1 MKSKIAEEYI
11 DENIYDAAE
20 CVDNDGC
27 GYIGPVP
34 EEVYPIIAEF
44 VKFAKVDTCKFEMVG
59 IENFVTSEKD

>member
-1 MKSKIAEEYI
+1 MTTDDIKKMTVYMM
-11 DENIYDAAE
+11 DK
-20 CVDNDGC
+20 DGN

-34 EEVYPIIAEF
+34 EEVFPIIAEF